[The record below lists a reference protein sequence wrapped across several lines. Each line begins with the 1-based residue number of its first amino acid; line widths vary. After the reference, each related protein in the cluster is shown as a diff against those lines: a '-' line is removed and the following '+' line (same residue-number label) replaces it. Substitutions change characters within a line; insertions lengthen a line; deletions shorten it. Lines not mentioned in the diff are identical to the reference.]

1 MDVSVN
7 KHKKKKWGRVTW
19 SFGVYNLYNRQNPYF
34 LYFARNQYGVQ
45 QLKQVSLFR
54 LIPSISYSFKF
65 DFRNV
70 SDIFKDDA
78 ELEEFEKQ
86 QQ

>member
-1 MDVSVN
+1 
-7 KHKKKKWGRVTW
+7 
-19 SFGVYNLYNRQNPYF
+19 
-34 LYFARNQYGVQ
+34 VQ

-65 DFRNV
+65 DFRNIN
-70 SDIFKDDA
+70 DIFKDDE